1 MKVKLIDFEEAVLKF
16 MKKAADTLPTTGHK
30 LLAGVMLS
38 SSVGKMEGLLTG
50 LADSDGCIDTDMVRK
65 AVKDGFALAGPKAT
79 FEIGDE
85 RIRWAVKPVLMSFT
99 EPDVETA
106 LSELETRY
114 R

>member
-1 MKVKLIDFEEAVLKF
+1 MKVKAVDFEEAVLRF
-16 MKKAADTLPTTGHK
+16 MKRAVDTMPTTGHK

-38 SSVGKMEGLLTG
+38 TSVGKMEGLVAG
-50 LADSDGCIDTDMVRK
+50 LADKDGCIDTDMVRK

-85 RIRWAVKPVLMSFT
+85 RLRWAVKPVLMSFT
-99 EPDVETA
+99 EQDVETA
-106 LSELETRY
+106 LSELEARY

>member
-1 MKVKLIDFEEAVLKF
+1 
-16 MKKAADTLPTTGHK
+16 
-30 LLAGVMLS
+30 
-38 SSVGKMEGLLTG
+38 
-50 LADSDGCIDTDMVRK
+50 MVRK

-99 EPDVETA
+99 EQDVETV

>member
-1 MKVKLIDFEEAVLKF
+1 MKVKVVDFEEAVIKF
-16 MKKAADTLPTTGHK
+16 MRKAADTMPTTGHK

-50 LADSDGCIDTDMVRK
+50 LADNDGCIDTDMIRK
-65 AVKDGFALAGPKAT
+65 VVKDGFALAGPKAT

-85 RIRWAVKPVLMSFT
+85 RFKWAVKPVLMSFT
-99 EPDVETA
+99 EQDVEN
-106 LSELETRY
+106 SIVELEARY

>member
-16 MKKAADTLPTTGHK
+16 MKKAVDTMPTTGHK
-30 LLAGVMLS
+30 LLAGVMIS

-50 LADSDGCIDTDMVRK
+50 LADNDGCIDTDMVRK
-65 AVKDGFALAGPKAT
+65 AMKDGFALAGPKAT

-85 RIRWAVKPVLMSFT
+85 RFKWAVKPVLMSFT
-99 EPDVETA
+99 EQDVETS
-106 LSELETRY
+106 LSELEARY